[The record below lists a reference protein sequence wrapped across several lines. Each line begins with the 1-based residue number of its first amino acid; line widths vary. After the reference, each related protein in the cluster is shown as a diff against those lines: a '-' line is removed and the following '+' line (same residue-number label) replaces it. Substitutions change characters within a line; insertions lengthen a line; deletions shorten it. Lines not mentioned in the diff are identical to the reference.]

1 MNLYEF
7 WAYSGR
13 KDFEMN
19 HQVMVT
25 NETEATPEILNPVAS
40 SANPANTSQL
50 SASPPSASPAK
61 AHGQTGPKTEAGKQK
76 AAKNALRKGL
86 YAPGVV
92 HAAEAER
99 LQTLRESLHILTA
112 PSDVNEHPMLP
123 VVIESIAML
132 HIRVVRVL
140 GVETEAMTYWFAD
153 PKIKGAF
160 CKAAGLPHSFD
171 VDVPDWFFGAVDASE
186 KREAQA
192 APRVL
197 RQAKMLFNYAQPPQ
211 GLEHAANLADLR
223 AFAQEQLCA
232 QGESMVQAI
241 TRHFDGVNFAAR
253 MRAMVSWF
261 EREYAWE
268 LRWAAN
274 AARFEAIVARL
285 PADAFGEI
293 LANDAR
299 QKLYASF
306 SKQLLQQMA
315 LFEQMRAR
323 AFLPQALSA

>member
-1 MNLYEF
+1 
-7 WAYSGR
+7 
-13 KDFEMN
+13 MN
-19 HQVMVT
+19 HQVVIT
-25 NETEATPEILNPVAS
+25 NETEVTPESITPVAS
-40 SANPANTSQL
+40 SANPANTSPP

-61 AHGQTGPKTEAGKQK
+61 AHGQTGPKTDAGKQK
-76 AAKNALRKGL
+76 AARNALRAGL

-92 HAAEAER
+92 HEAEAER
-99 LQTLRESLHILTA
+99 LQTLRESLFVLTEA
-112 PSDVNEHPMLP
+112 SDVNEHPMLP

-132 HIRVVRVL
+132 HIRMARVL
-140 GVETEAMTYWFAD
+140 GVETQAMSYWYAD
-153 PKIKGAF
+153 LKVKGAF

-171 VDVPDWFFGAVDASE
+171 VNVPDWFFRAVDVSE

-223 AFAQEQLCA
+223 AFVHEQLCA
-232 QGESMVQAI
+232 QGETMVRAI
-241 TRHFDGVNFAAR
+241 TRHFDEANFAAR
-253 MRAMVSWF
+253 MRALVSWF

-268 LRWAAN
+268 LRWAAHG
-274 AARFEAIVARL
+274 ARFETIIARL
-285 PADAFGEI
+285 RADAFSEI

-299 QKLYASF
+299 QKLHASF
-306 SKQLLQQMA
+306 SKQLLQHMA

>member
-1 MNLYEF
+1 MN
-7 WAYSGR
+7 R
-13 KDFEMN
+13 
-19 HQVMVT
+19 QVVVT
-25 NETEATPEILNPVAS
+25 HETEAFPESFTPVAS
-40 SANPANTSQL
+40 NANPANTSPPSASPP

-61 AHGQTGPKTEAGKQK
+61 AHGQTGPKTDAGKQK

-99 LQTLRESLHILTA
+99 LQTLRESLHALTEA
-112 PSDVNEHPMLP
+112 SDVDEHPMLP
-123 VVIESIAML
+123 VVIENIAML
-132 HIRVVRVL
+132 QIRVVRVL

-171 VDVPDWFFGAVDASE
+171 VDVPDWFFGTVDVSE
-186 KREAQA
+186 KRQAQA

-197 RQAKMLFNYAQPPQ
+197 RQATMLFNYAQPPQ

-223 AFAQEQLCA
+223 AFAHEQLCA
-232 QGESMVQAI
+232 QGETMVQAI

-253 MRAMVSWF
+253 MRALVSWF

-268 LRWAAN
+268 LRWAAHG
-274 AARFEAIVARL
+274 ARFETIIARL
-285 PADAFGEI
+285 RADAFSEI

-299 QKLYASF
+299 QKLYAGF
-306 SKQLLQQMA
+306 SKQLLQHMA